1 MDIKR
6 IYDIEQVVPPEPLPD
21 TETKEKPSA
30 IPTEEEI
37 IADGS
42 AGAFEATEMITDEDL
57 YPPDPEKQK
66 NSKDYY

>member
-6 IYDIEQVVPPEPLPD
+6 IYDIEEVVPAEPLPD
-21 TETKEKPSA
+21 PEKDKTPA

-57 YPPDPEKQK
+57 HPPDPAHKK
-66 NSKDYY
+66 NGKDYY